1 MGNGLK
7 VFSVLTSLE
16 NLFSVLTLN
25 SMELWVDEGLF
36 GKTFKEKK
44 KRGKKGKKKR
54 ERKRHKNPI
63 GAFLLDDGIE
73 MTVHRGH

>member
-16 NLFSVLTLN
+16 NLFSVLTLD

-44 KRGKKGKKKR
+44 KRGKKGKKR
-54 ERKRHKNPI
+54 EKEKDTRIPLVRSY
-63 GAFLLDDGIE
+63 
-73 MTVHRGH
+73 

>member
-44 KRGKKGKKKR
+44 RGKKGKKR
-54 ERKRHKNPI
+54 EKEKDTRIPLVRSY
-63 GAFLLDDGIE
+63 
-73 MTVHRGH
+73 